1 MCSSLL
7 IDIIIIIIIII
18 IVVIIIIIVISKGFL
33 TLTTVKVTEKKW
45 RNYEYRI

>member
-7 IDIIIIIIIII
+7 IDIIIIIIII

-33 TLTTVKVTEKKW
+33 TLTTVKITEKKW